1 MAKVKHRSRK
11 DGQPS
16 VKKGISY
23 YMQINN
29 RTIQGKLT
37 MGCLSM
43 SVLAFI
49 MLVTNNWLWS
59 NSIGVNEPLMAS
71 IPPAHQYLG
80 RISDGAARAASMMQT
95 FALTSDISYQN
106 KSIEIIKQ
114 QIKPSADSLAALSAK
129 WESDKVASQ
138 LENYQR
144 SLNVFIGILQTT
156 NTDQTAKV
164 KQVASHLDILAE
176 QASQLRQQLVQYQ
189 QSAFKS
195 IEKQKNNL
203 VVTIIIM
210 FLIAFVFALFI
221 GIYIVET
228 VIARIRF
235 LKYELRNLALG
246 NLPDEIPPARDELN
260 SLIYEFNIL
269 TTNLKEIKHF
279 AEEVGKGNFQSDIK
293 VFNNEGDLGSSLAQM
308 RESLSQVAQ
317 ADQVRN
323 WSNEGYALFAEIL
336 RNNSDNIETLCNEVT
351 RRLVN
356 YLNVV
361 QGSMFV
367 LGENNYGEQ
376 VLELQAYYA
385 YDKKKFIDKTIGI
398 GQGLVGQAFLEGEVV
413 YMTKVPNDYVQV
425 TSGLGEANPSSIVLI
440 PIKLN
445 DQINGVIELASF
457 KKFEPY
463 QIEFLKKVME
473 SIAATL
479 TSVKTAEHTQ
489 KLLRE
494 SQELAEQ
501 MRMQEEEM
509 RQQMEELQA
518 TQEEMERRRLY

>member
-1 MAKVKHRSRK
+1 MAKAKNRPKK
-11 DGQPS
+11 DGQPAL
-16 VKKGISY
+16 KKGVSY
-23 YMQINN
+23 YWQVNN

-43 SVLAFI
+43 AVLALI

-59 NSIGVNEPLMAS
+59 NSIGTNQPLMAT

-80 RISDGAARAASMMQT
+80 RISDGAARATTMMQT
-95 FALTSDISYQN
+95 FALTSDISYQS
-106 KSIEIIKQ
+106 KSMEVIKQ
-114 QIKPSADSLAALSAK
+114 QIKPSADSLVVLSAK
-129 WESDKVASQ
+129 WENDKVSQQ

-144 SLNVFIGILQTT
+144 SLNIFIGILQAT

-164 KQVASHLDILAE
+164 KQLTSHLDILAE
-176 QASQLRQQLVQYQ
+176 QAALLRQQLVNYQ
-189 QSAFKS
+189 QSEFKS
-195 IEKQKNNL
+195 IQRQKDNL
-203 VVTIIIM
+203 IVTIVIM
-210 FLIAFVFALFI
+210 FVLAFIAAFLI

-246 NLPDEIPPARDELN
+246 NLPDEIPPAKDELN
-260 SLIYEFNIL
+260 SLIYEFNTL
-269 TTNLKEIKHF
+269 TANLKQIKHF
-279 AEEVGKGNFQSDIK
+279 AEEVGKGNFQSEIK
-293 VFNNEGDLGSSLAQM
+293 VFNNDGDLGSSLAQM
-308 RESLSQVAQ
+308 RQSLSQVAQ
-317 ADQVRN
+317 ADQTRN
-323 WSNEGYALFAEIL
+323 WSNEGYALFAEVL
-336 RNNSDNIETLCNEVT
+336 RNHSDNIGNLCNEVT

-356 YLNVV
+356 YLNIV

-367 LGENNYGEQ
+367 LEENVYGER
-376 VLELQAYYA
+376 VLELKAYYA
-385 YDKKKFIDKTIGI
+385 YDKKKFIDKTVNI

-425 TSGLGEANPSSIVLI
+425 TSGLGQANPSSIVLV

-445 DQINGVIELASF
+445 DQVNGVIELASF

-463 QIEFLKKVME
+463 QIEFLKKVTE

-518 TQEEMERRRLY
+518 TQEEMERRKLY